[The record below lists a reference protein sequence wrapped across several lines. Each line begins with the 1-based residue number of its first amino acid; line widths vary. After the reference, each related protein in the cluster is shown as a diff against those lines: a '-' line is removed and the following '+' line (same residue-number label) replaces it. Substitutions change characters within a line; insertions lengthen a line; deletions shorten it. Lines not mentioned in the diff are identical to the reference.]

1 MTRPNPA
8 KRIIKRG
15 LQHVAARIGPH
26 TRKHGPTRLL
36 ILMYHRILPAE
47 DPRSQLEE
55 PGMLVTPESFRQHL
69 QIIGRRFKAV
79 QLSDWLGK
87 KARGEPL
94 PELACAITFDD
105 GWADNYEF
113 AYPLLQE
120 AGIPASIFLVSDM
133 IGTSQMFWPERLART
148 VTALAQNHP
157 GDWSNPA
164 LEWLRSAATDYPF
177 DNTRPSTEQL
187 SAIIASMKTLS
198 DMDIHKRLDETAR
211 HFDLGTLSN
220 GASLLNWEQLKKMT
234 ASGLIEAGSHTCNHI
249 RLNAGTPR
257 DVLHHEVIHS
267 KQTIEQKT
275 GSQVTTFCFPNG
287 DFSTDALALVKQHYD
302 CAVTTRSGWND
313 LETNNYQL
321 QRIGIHEDIAADEIA
336 FLARISGRI

>member
-87 KARGEPL
+87 KARGEAL
-94 PELACAITFDD
+94 PALACAITFDD

-148 VTALAQNHP
+148 VTALAKNHS

-164 LEWLRSAATDYPF
+164 LDWLRSTDTDYPF

-187 SAIIASMKTLS
+187 SAIIAGMKTLS
-198 DMDIHKRLDETAR
+198 DMDIHQRLDETAT
-211 HFDLGTLSN
+211 HFNLGPLSD
-220 GASLLNWEQLKKMT
+220 GASLLNWEQLEEMT

-249 RLNAGTPR
+249 RLNASTPG
-257 DVLHHEVIHS
+257 DVLNHEVIRS
-267 KQTIEQKT
+267 KQTIEEKT
-275 GSQVTTFCFPNG
+275 GSQVTAFCFPNG
-287 DFSTDALALVKQHYD
+287 DFSPEALALVKQHYN
-302 CAVTTRSGWND
+302 CAVTTRSGWNN
-313 LETNNYQL
+313 LETNNFQL

-336 FLARISGRI
+336 FLARISGRM

>member
-1 MTRPNPA
+1 
-8 KRIIKRG
+8 
-15 LQHVAARIGPH
+15 
-26 TRKHGPTRLL
+26 
-36 ILMYHRILPAE
+36 MYHRILPAE

-55 PGMLVTPESFRQHL
+55 PGMVVTPESFRQHL

-87 KARGEPL
+87 KARGKAL
-94 PELACAITFDD
+94 PALACAITFDD

-133 IGTSQMFWPERLART
+133 IGTSRMFWPERLART
-148 VTALAQNHP
+148 VTALATHHS

-164 LEWLRSAATDYPF
+164 LDWLRSTGTDYPF
-177 DNTRPSTEQL
+177 DNTRPSAEQL
-187 SAIIASMKTLS
+187 SAMIAGMKTLP
-198 DMDIHKRLDETAR
+198 DMDIHQRLDETAT
-211 HFDLGTLSN
+211 HFDLGPLSD
-220 GASLLNWEQLKKMT
+220 GASLLNWEQLKEMT

-249 RLNAGTPR
+249 RLNTDTPT
-257 DVLHHEVIHS
+257 DVLQHEVIHS
-267 KQTIEQKT
+267 KQTIEDKT
-275 GSQVTTFCFPNG
+275 GSPVSTFCFPNG
-287 DFSTDALALVKQHYD
+287 DFSPEALALVKQHYD

-321 QRIGIHEDIAADEIA
+321 QRIGIHEDIAADETA
-336 FLARISGRI
+336 FLARISGRM